1 MLRWFRNSSIL
12 TKLLLSYAFLV
23 IVPSVLVIYTARTTI
38 LELGTRDSIDR
49 SFALSKQSAAA
60 LDATIDPLT
69 NMSSVIRRN
78 YIVRQICSG
87 ALSAEEKESIAGDA
101 FELQELKTI
110 LESDMGHVPVTS
122 VHVYTDLAP
131 DGMYEDPVIGD
142 FFLPVDLIKGS
153 YWHGILGATNKTE
166 LYCPSFYLTNRE
178 LAECGEL
185 AYIEKL
191 YPNAHISDMS
201 PSYLVIYFSPEKL
214 KQILEQDV
222 SVNQGVS
229 YIISERENIVTSS
242 DANLVGA
249 YYMGYDAVRD
259 IAHKI
264 EGYTTRTVMN
274 EEVYASAYR
283 VGESDWY
290 MVTVMP
296 SEPILSRGRAI
307 TGNFI
312 IIYFATLTL
321 ALIFAIILS
330 NSITKRIKTV
340 NASMRNARES
350 LPVPLAESKDRD
362 EIGEL
367 VNSYNYMA
375 NEINALMER
384 EKIAAENLRK
394 TEIMALQ
401 AQINPHFL
409 YNTMDMISWL
419 AQTGK
424 EAEVTHAVRT
434 LSRFYKLTLSKKDI
448 YTDLGSERDH
458 VRLYLEL
465 QNMRYDGKINLI
477 DDIPDELYTVRIPK
491 LTLQP
496 IVENSVLHGIL
507 EKDTPEGV
515 IVLTAW
521 TEGEEAVIMI
531 SDDGVGMDAQTV
543 GLVLSGNTKSNGGT
557 NIAVAN
563 IHRRLQILYGDK
575 YGLTY
580 KSTPGEGTEV
590 TIRIPKEE
598 D

>member
-1 MLRWFRNSSIL
+1 MIRWFKNSSIL
-12 TKLLLSYAFLV
+12 TKLMISYAFLV
-23 IVPSVLVIYTARTTI
+23 IVPSVFVIYTARTTI
-38 LELGTRDSIDR
+38 LELVIKDTIDR

-78 YIVRQICSG
+78 HVVRQICSG
-87 ALSAEEKESIAGDA
+87 ALSAKEKEDIKNEGI
-101 FELQELKTI
+101 ELQELKTI
-110 LESDMGHVPVTS
+110 LESDMDHVPVTS

-131 DGMYEDPVIGD
+131 GSMYDDPVIGD
-142 FFLPVDLIKGS
+142 FFLPVDLIRGS
-153 YWHGILGATNKTE
+153 YWHGILSATNKAE
-166 LYCPSFYLTNRE
+166 LYCPAFYLSNRE
-178 LAECGEL
+178 IDGYGEL

-191 YPNAHISDMS
+191 YPDAHISDMS
-201 PSYLVIYFSPEKL
+201 PSYLVIYFSTEKL

-242 DANLVGA
+242 DENRVGA

-264 EGYTTRTVMN
+264 EGYTTRTIMN

-296 SEPILSRGRAI
+296 SEPILSRGRAV
-307 TGNFI
+307 TGNFF

-321 ALIFAIILS
+321 ALTSAIILS
-330 NSITKRIKTV
+330 NSITKRIQIV
-340 NASMRNARES
+340 NASMRRAREG
-350 LPVPLAESKDRD
+350 LPVALPESEVHD

-394 TEIMALQ
+394 TEVMALQ

-424 EAEVTHAVRT
+424 ESEVTHAVRT

-448 YTDLGSERDH
+448 YTDLRSERDH

-465 QNMRYDGKINLI
+465 QNMRYGGKINLI
-477 DDIPDELYTVRIPK
+477 DDIPDELYNVRIPK

-496 IVENSVLHGIL
+496 IVENSILHGIL
-507 EKDTPEGV
+507 EKEIPEGV

-521 TEGEEAVIMI
+521 TEGKEAVIMV
-531 SDDGVGMDAQTV
+531 SDDGVGMDEQTAE
-543 GLVLSGNTKSNGGT
+543 LVLSGNTKSNGGT

-563 IHRRLQILYGDK
+563 VHRRLQILYGDG
-575 YGLTY
+575 YGLKY
-580 KSTPGEGTEV
+580 KSAPGEGTEV
-590 TIRIPKEE
+590 TIRIPRKE

>member
-1 MLRWFRNSSIL
+1 MIRWFKNSSIL
-12 TKLLLSYAFLV
+12 TKLMISYAFLV
-23 IVPSVLVIYTARTTI
+23 IVPSVFVIYTARTTI
-38 LELGTRDSIDR
+38 LELVIKDTIDR

-78 YIVRQICSG
+78 HVVRQICSG
-87 ALSAEEKESIAGDA
+87 ALSAEEKEGIKNEGI
-101 FELQELKTI
+101 ELQELKTI
-110 LESDMGHVPVTS
+110 LESDMDHVPVTS

-131 DGMYEDPVIGD
+131 GSLYDDPVIGD
-142 FFLPVDLIKGS
+142 FFLPVDLIRGS
-153 YWHGILGATNKTE
+153 YWHGILSATNKAE

-178 LAECGEL
+178 IDGYGEL

-191 YPNAHISDMS
+191 YPDAHISDMS
-201 PSYLVIYFSPEKL
+201 PSYLVIYFSTEKL

-242 DANLVGA
+242 DENRVGA

-264 EGYTTRTVMN
+264 EGYTTRTIMN

-296 SEPILSRGRAI
+296 SEPILSRGRAV
-307 TGNFI
+307 TGNFF

-321 ALIFAIILS
+321 ALTSAIILS
-330 NSITKRIKTV
+330 NSITKRIQIV
-340 NASMRNARES
+340 NASMRRAREG
-350 LPVPLAESKDRD
+350 LPVALPESEVHD

-394 TEIMALQ
+394 TEVMALQ

-424 EAEVTHAVRT
+424 ESEVTHAVRT

-448 YTDLGSERDH
+448 YTDLRSERDH

-465 QNMRYDGKINLI
+465 QNMRYGGKINLI
-477 DDIPDELYTVRIPK
+477 DDIPDELYNVRIPK

-496 IVENSVLHGIL
+496 IVENSILHGIL
-507 EKDTPEGV
+507 EKEIPEGV

-521 TEGEEAVIMI
+521 TEGKEAVIMV
-531 SDDGVGMDAQTV
+531 SDDGVGMDEQTTE
-543 GLVLSGNTKSNGGT
+543 LVLSGNTKNNGGT

-563 IHRRLQILYGDK
+563 IHRRLQILYGDG
-575 YGLTY
+575 YGLKY
-580 KSTPGEGTEV
+580 KSAPGEGTEV
-590 TIRIPKEE
+590 TIRIPRKE